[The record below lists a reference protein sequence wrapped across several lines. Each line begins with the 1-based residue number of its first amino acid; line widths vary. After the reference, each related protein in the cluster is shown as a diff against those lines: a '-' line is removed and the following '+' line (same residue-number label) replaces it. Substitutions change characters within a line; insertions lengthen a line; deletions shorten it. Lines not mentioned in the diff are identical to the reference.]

1 MLKCT
6 KFRDIAD
13 VGPATHS
20 ASFSS
25 SPNQLEKE
33 KEKGR
38 HLLSTSYLIRH
49 VAHQ

>member
-6 KFRDIAD
+6 KFCDIAD

-33 KEKGR
+33 KGR